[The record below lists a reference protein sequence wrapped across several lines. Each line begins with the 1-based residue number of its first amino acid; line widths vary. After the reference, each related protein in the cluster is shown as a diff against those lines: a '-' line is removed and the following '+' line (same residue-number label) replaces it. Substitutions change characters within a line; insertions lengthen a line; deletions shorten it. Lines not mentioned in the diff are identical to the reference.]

1 MANETMADDT
11 MADDTMANDTTADET
26 TANDTMAKRFK
37 YRANLKPN
45 CFFEAFRKNPA
56 RFLNR
61 FLINGIRLGI
71 KWRWPN
77 AKLTFMPIFAMTRK
91 RAEGDRVKHHDY
103 HHNANMRFPY
113 FGESC
118 FHNALKVHQFTR
130 HNNQLQQAGLRLK

>member
-1 MANETMADDT
+1 MAVFCSAGNHTLRLAGCNEKM
-11 MADDTMANDTTADET
+11 E
-26 TANDTMAKRFK
+26 KRLK
-37 YRANLKPN
+37 YRAILKPN
-45 CFFEAFRKNPA
+45 CFSGAFRKNPA

-77 AKLTFMPIFAMTRK
+77 AKLTFMPIFAMARK

-103 HHNANMRFPY
+103 HHNANKRFPY
-113 FGESC
+113 FGESY